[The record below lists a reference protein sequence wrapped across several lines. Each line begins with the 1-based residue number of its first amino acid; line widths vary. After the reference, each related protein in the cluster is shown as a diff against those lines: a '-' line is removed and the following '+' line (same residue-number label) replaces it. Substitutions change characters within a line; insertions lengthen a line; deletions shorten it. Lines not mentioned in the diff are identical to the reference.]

1 MTKFLTKINESK
13 KGFLTRKKQGDQ
25 TILIILGLCVVGV
38 FLLFIFKDSAGDMIT
53 NLSNSVNT
61 KIQGIFSGIK

>member
-61 KIQGIFSGIK
+61 KIQGIFSGI

>member
-1 MTKFLTKINESK
+1 MRKFLSKINESK

-61 KIQGIFSGIK
+61 KIQGIFSGI

>member
-1 MTKFLTKINESK
+1 MRKILSKINESK

-61 KIQGIFSGIK
+61 KIQGIFSGI

>member
-53 NLSNSVNT
+53 NLSNSVST
-61 KIQGIFSGIK
+61 KIQGIFSGI

>member
-53 NLSNSVNT
+53 SLSNSVNT